1 MLLTIA
7 TLVLRRILLAI
18 PVMLAV
24 SALLFV
30 TLRLLPIDP
39 AALSMPPTA
48 TRAQI
53 EAKRVE
59 MGLDKPLPVQ
69 FYQWLER
76 TIGGDLGESMQK
88 RRPVGDLI
96 ADALP
101 QTVELAVL
109 AMIIASV
116 LGLLGARAMFR
127 WRHSRVVSAIMELGS
142 IALLSMPDFLWGLL
156 FILIF
161 GVFFDV
167 LPFTGRLSPEF
178 ERPVITHFLLLDT
191 LLVGRPDMTLDA
203 LKHMILPAFALGL
216 AFAPTITRVLFSS
229 LLDVYQEDYIQ
240 QARFRGF
247 SERRILR
254 RHAFPN
260 ALVPTLN
267 LMGVQFGFLF
277 GGTLLIEVIYSYPG
291 LGNLMVDAV
300 QNADLPIIQTAGLTY
315 GLTVVIITIVVDIAS
330 LLANPRL
337 RR

>member
-1 MLLTIA
+1 MLFTISS
-7 TLVLRRILLAI
+7 LVLKRVLLSI
-18 PVMLAV
+18 PVLFAV

-39 AALSMPPTA
+39 AAMSMPPTA
-48 TRAQI
+48 TKAEI
-53 EAKRVE
+53 AAKRVE
-59 MGLDKPLPVQ
+59 MGLDKPLLVQ
-69 FYQWLER
+69 FAYWVKTTL
-76 TIGGDLGESMQK
+76 GGDLGRSMQK
-88 RRPVGDLI
+88 RQPVSGLV

-109 AMIIASV
+109 AMLIASAV
-116 LGLLGARAMFR
+116 GLLGAQSMFLLRNNRA
-127 WRHSRVVSAIMELGS
+127 WSTVMEVGS
-142 IALLSMPDFLWGLL
+142 IVLLSIPDFMWGLVL
-156 FILIF
+156 ILIF

-167 LPFTGRLSPEF
+167 LPFTGRISPEF

-191 LLVGRPDMTLDA
+191 LLVGRLDMTLDV
-203 LKHMILPAFALGL
+203 LKHMLLPAMALGL
-216 AFAPTITRVLFSS
+216 AFAPAITRVLFSS

-247 SERRILR
+247 SEGVILR

-260 ALVPTLN
+260 AIVPTLN

-291 LGNLMVDAV
+291 MGNLMVDAV
-300 QNADLPIIQTAGLTY
+300 RNADLPIIQTVGMTY
-315 GLTVVIITIVVDIAS
+315 GFAVVAITIIVDAAS
-330 LLANPRL
+330 LILNPKL

>member
-1 MLLTIA
+1 MLFTISS
-7 TLVLRRILLAI
+7 LVLKRVLLSI
-18 PVMLAV
+18 PVLFAV

-39 AALSMPPTA
+39 AAMSMPPTA
-48 TRAQI
+48 TKAEI
-53 EAKRVE
+53 AAKRVE
-59 MGLDKPLPVQ
+59 MGLDKPLLVQ
-69 FYQWLER
+69 FAYWVKTTL
-76 TIGGDLGESMQK
+76 GGDLGRSMQK
-88 RRPVGDLI
+88 RQPVSGLV

-109 AMIIASV
+109 AMLIASAV
-116 LGLLGARAMFR
+116 GLLGAQAMFLLR
-127 WRHSRVVSAIMELGS
+127 NNRAWSAVMEIGS
-142 IALLSMPDFLWGLL
+142 IVLLSIPDFMWGLVL
-156 FILIF
+156 ILIF

-167 LPFTGRLSPEF
+167 LPFTGRISPEF

-191 LLVGRPDMTLDA
+191 LLVGRLDMTLDV
-203 LKHMILPAFALGL
+203 LKHMLLPAMALGL
-216 AFAPTITRVLFSS
+216 AFAPAITRVLFSS

-247 SERRILR
+247 SEGVILR

-260 ALVPTLN
+260 AIVPTLN

-291 LGNLMVDAV
+291 MGNLMVDAV
-300 QNADLPIIQTAGLTY
+300 RNADLPIIQTVGMTY
-315 GLTVVIITIVVDIAS
+315 GFAVVAITIIVDAAS
-330 LLANPRL
+330 LILNPKL

>member
-1 MLLTIA
+1 MLLTIS
-7 TLVLRRILLAI
+7 TLVLKRVLLSI
-18 PVMLAV
+18 PVLFAV

-39 AALSMPPTA
+39 AAMSMPPTA
-48 TRAQI
+48 TKA
-53 EAKRVE
+53 ELAVKRIE
-59 MGLDKPLPVQ
+59 MGLDKPVLVQ
-69 FYQWLER
+69 FAYWVKTTLS
-76 TIGGDLGESMQK
+76 GDLGQSMQ
-88 RRPVGDLI
+88 RRQPVAGLV

-109 AMIIASV
+109 AMLIASV
-116 LGLLGARAMFR
+116 VGLLGAQAMFLLR
-127 WRHSRVVSAIMELGS
+127 DNRIGSAVMEIGS
-142 IALLSMPDFLWGLL
+142 IVLLSIPEFLWGLL

-167 LPFTGRLSPEF
+167 LPFTGRMSPEF
-178 ERPVITHFLLLDT
+178 QRPVITHFLLIDT
-191 LLVGRPDMTLDA
+191 LLVGRPDMTLDV
-203 LKHMILPAFALGL
+203 LKHMLLPALALGL
-216 AFAPTITRVLFSS
+216 AFAPAITRVLFSS

-247 SERRILR
+247 SERVILR

-260 ALVPTLN
+260 AIVPTLN

-291 LGNLMVDAV
+291 MGNLMVDAV
-300 QNADLPIIQTAGLTY
+300 RNADLPIIQTVGMTY
-315 GLTVVIITIVVDIAS
+315 GFAVVAITIIVDAAS
-330 LLANPRL
+330 LILNPKS

>member
-1 MLLTIA
+1 MLLTIS
-7 TLVLRRILLAI
+7 TLALRRILLAI

-48 TRAQI
+48 TKVQI
-53 EAKRVE
+53 EVKRVE
-59 MGLDKPLPVQ
+59 MGLNKPLPVQ
-69 FYQWLER
+69 FFRWLR
-76 TIGGDLGESMQK
+76 DTLGGDLGESMQK
-88 RRPVGDLI
+88 RRPVADLI
-96 ADALP
+96 VDALP
-101 QTVELAVL
+101 QTVELALL
-109 AMIIASV
+109 AMIIASGI
-116 LGLLGARAMFR
+116 GLLGAQAMFR
-127 WRHSRVVSAIMELGS
+127 LRNNRAGSAVMEIGS
-142 IALLSMPDFLWGLL
+142 IGLLSMPDFLWGLL
-156 FILIF
+156 FILVF
-161 GVFFDV
+161 GVFFNV

-178 ERPVITHFLLLDT
+178 ERPVVTHFLLLDT
-191 LLVGRPDMTLDA
+191 LLVGRLDMTLDA
-203 LKHMILPAFALGL
+203 LKHMILPALALGL

-247 SERRILR
+247 SERTILR

-300 QNADLPIIQTAGLTY
+300 QNVDLPIIQAVGLTY
-315 GLTVVIITIVVDIAS
+315 GFAVVVITIIVDVAS
-330 LLANPRL
+330 LIVNPKL